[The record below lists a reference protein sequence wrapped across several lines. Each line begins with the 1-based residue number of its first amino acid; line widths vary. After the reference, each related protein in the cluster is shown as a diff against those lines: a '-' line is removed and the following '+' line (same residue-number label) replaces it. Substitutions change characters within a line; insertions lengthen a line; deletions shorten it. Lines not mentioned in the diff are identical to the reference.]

1 MENKYDWLNK
11 RSIRSVDQLRL
22 WSDNPR
28 LNLDEKH
35 LTISD
40 FTEDLITDD
49 ADKKSFFDLLKSIAI
64 EFIPAD
70 PIIVWKD
77 TKNSKFYVAEGN
89 RRVLALKLLRDPDKA
104 PKSIRAYVRALAKN
118 VNQDSIEK
126 ILVNIAPTFED
137 AIWYINQRN
146 STSSLQRPWSR
157 VQQQRWILDL
167 YNKYSGNIDK
177 ICNLTKMTK
186 SELESFIRI
195 LHLIDLV
202 KSKEIKD
209 KLTEQEI
216 KEATSSK
223 FPITILE
230 RFFSNKLVKDQW
242 GIEFEGTD
250 LKLKNKSSFFDA
262 YSALIKNIV
271 STEDSKIVIDT
282 RTITS
287 NLEEILKKLPKVDL
301 EEQDECIITRDT
313 QEQESTIKAKTSE
326 QNTNKTIIRN
336 DPNRKQLVLPIYQL
350 KSSDFRLNGLFDE
363 LKLLGQKYI
372 NVKAA
377 SLRVFLDLAVT
388 NYIQSENIEEE
399 IKQQYRCDLREIV
412 LAKRLKYIQMNKL
425 TKQTQSIVTKLLD
438 DNSFYSLAILNGYI
452 HGQNSCYLRQDFIN
466 GFWDFLFPLFREI
479 LDIKE
484 SE

>member
-209 KLTEQEI
+209 KLTEQEF

-301 EEQDECIITRDT
+301 EEQDECII
-313 QEQESTIKAKTSE
+313 SKTSE